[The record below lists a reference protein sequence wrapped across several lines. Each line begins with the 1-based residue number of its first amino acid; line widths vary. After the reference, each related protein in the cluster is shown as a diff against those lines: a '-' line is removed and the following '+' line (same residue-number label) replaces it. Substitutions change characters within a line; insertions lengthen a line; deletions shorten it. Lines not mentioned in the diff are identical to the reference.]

1 MDALVSIIIPTFNRP
16 KWLEAAIRSSTD
28 QSYQLIEVIVIDDGS
43 QPRVNQQVLEQFH
56 NVKYIYQENSG
67 LGAAR
72 NAGLAISQGNY
83 IQFLDDDDWLS
94 PDAIQVKLS
103 EFVSKPDLGV
113 VYSDL
118 YLTNENGNISS
129 KCFEHKPRPL
139 PSGDLYPILV
149 ERNFIPV
156 HSLLWKRQVLEEV
169 GGFPNRSG
177 LEDWECLVRAA
188 EFSTF
193 SALDIPLG
201 YYRIHKQSMSHDFDS
216 MYQSKL
222 NFQTYISA
230 SKRFGLLPSK
240 QRNQLLTKFAF
251 QQWAFGDPQKAH
263 HNLDLA
269 RQDDRSALL
278 PFLLRFFMLFGQPVA
293 KWLVKARGL
302 IWEKIGR

>member
-1 MDALVSIIIPTFNRP
+1 
-16 KWLEAAIRSSTD
+16 
-28 QSYQLIEVIVIDDGS
+28 
-43 QPRVNQQVLEQFH
+43 
-56 NVKYIYQENSG
+56 
-67 LGAAR
+67 
-72 NAGLAISQGNY
+72 
-83 IQFLDDDDWLS
+83 
-94 PDAIQVKLS
+94 
-103 EFVSKPDLGV
+103 
-113 VYSDL
+113 
-118 YLTNENGNISS
+118 
-129 KCFEHKPRPL
+129 
-139 PSGDLYPILV
+139 
-149 ERNFIPV
+149 
-156 HSLLWKRQVLEEV
+156 
-169 GGFPNRSG
+169 
-177 LEDWECLVRAA
+177 
-188 EFSTF
+188 
-193 SALDIPLG
+193 
-201 YYRIHKQSMSHDFDS
+201 MSHDFDS